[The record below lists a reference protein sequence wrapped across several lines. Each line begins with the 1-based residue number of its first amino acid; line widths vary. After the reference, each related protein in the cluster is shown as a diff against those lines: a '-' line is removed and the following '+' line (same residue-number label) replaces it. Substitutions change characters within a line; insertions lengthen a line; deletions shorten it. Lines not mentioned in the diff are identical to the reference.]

1 MRKWAFGM
9 LFAGLI
15 LASGAQAEA
24 SPPRSEPMFTSKPAP
39 APSPPPPLSPQA
51 GLPGAATDR
60 AVRARN
66 NLTALLG
73 GRIYTSDLSPQE
85 LQDVLDFE
93 RAARG
98 GFSDNR
104 SFQQQCVDEEVRR
117 NRGNPT
123 RLAWEVIR
131 LKCQ

>member
-1 MRKWAFGM
+1 MRRLAVGV
-9 LFAGLI
+9 LCAGLI
-15 LASGAQAEA
+15 MASGAQAEPA
-24 SPPRSEPMFTSKPAP
+24 PPRSEPLFSSKPAP
-39 APSPPPPLSPQA
+39 TPAPPPPLSPQA

-60 AVRARN
+60 ALRARN

-98 GFSDNR
+98 GYTDNR